1 MLKGKTVIIGV
12 TGGIAAYKTANLV
25 SMLVKDSCDVHV
37 IMTKNA
43 INFINP
49 ITFETLTGNKCYID
63 TFDRNFAYDVTH
75 ISLAKKADMILVAP
89 ATANLIGK
97 LANGIADDMLTT
109 VIMAC
114 RKPIYLAPA
123 MNTGMYENPIFQDNL
138 KKLEHF
144 GMHIID
150 PDTGRLACGDVGSGK
165 MPSEEVLRN
174 YVLKEIAY
182 EKDLS
187 DKRILITAG
196 ATREAIDPVRFITN
210 HSTGKMG
217 FAIANQAMLRGAKV
231 TLVYG
236 KTTVKP
242 PMFVNQI
249 EIISAQDMY
258 ERVMAYKDD
267 QDAII
272 MSAAVAD
279 YTPKKTADHKI
290 KKMDGD
296 HVLEL
301 GRTNDI
307 LAALGSEKREDLY
320 LCGFC
325 METEN
330 LIENARKKLIKKN
343 ADLIVANS
351 LCDEGAG
358 FGVDTN
364 LVTLIGK
371 DFERM
376 LPLMP
381 KTQVADEILDVIS
394 KGSCN

>member
-1 MLKGKTVIIGV
+1 MLKGKTVVIGV

-97 LANGIADDMLTT
+97 LAGGIADDMLTT
-109 VIMAC
+109 VIMASK
-114 RKPIYLAPA
+114 KPIYLAPA
-123 MNTGMYENPIFQDNL
+123 MNTGMYENPILQDNL

-144 GMHIID
+144 GMHIIQ

-165 MPSEEVLRN
+165 MPSEEILRN

-182 EKDLS
+182 EKDLLG
-187 DKRILITAG
+187 KKILITAG
-196 ATREAIDPVRFITN
+196 ATKEAIDPVRFITN

-217 FAIANQAMLRGAKV
+217 FAIAKQAMLRGAEV

-236 KTTVKP
+236 KTTVEP
-242 PMFVNQI
+242 PMFVNRV
-249 EIISAQDMY
+249 EIVSAEDMY
-258 ERVMAYKDD
+258 QSVMEYKDD

-279 YTPKKTADHKI
+279 YTPKITANQKI
-290 KKMDGD
+290 KKMEDD

-301 GRTNDI
+301 ARTKDI
-307 LAALGSEKREDLY
+307 LASLGAKKKEDLF

-330 LIENARKKLIKKN
+330 LIENAKKKLLKKN

-351 LCDEGAG
+351 LCDAGAG

-371 DFERM
+371 DFEQK
-376 LPLMP
+376 LPLMS
-381 KTQVADEILDVIS
+381 KLQVADEILDIMA
-394 KGSCN
+394 KRYCN